1 MKILVI
7 YATAGAGHKKA
18 AEAVDNGL
26 KALGGHDVHYVD
38 VLDHTNRLYKHL
50 YSKTYSL
57 LITHVPWL
65 WGFFFW
71 LLDVRFLLPL
81 IRLIRRLHNALNARA
96 FHRYL
101 IEEQFDVIVS
111 THFFPNE
118 VAAYLKRNGKISSR
132 IVCAVTDYD
141 AHSIWLSQGIDD
153 YAVATEYTKS
163 RVCSFGV
170 AADRVHVTGIPTDKK
185 FSSHQDPLAIKRKL
199 GLREDVF
206 TVLIA
211 TGSFGIGPIE
221 EIIEQLNG
229 VQALVVCGHNQSLYQ
244 KLSAQKKEL
253 AMIYGLVDNMD
264 ELMAA
269 ADAMITKPGGL
280 SISEALVS
288 GLPLIFFNAI
298 PGQETNNI
306 KVLKENGVGISG
318 CSIEDMAAVLNRWS
332 ADPAELEA
340 AKQRSR
346 ALGRPRAVED
356 IISIIQ

>member
-18 AEAVDNGL
+18 AEAIDHGL
-26 KALGGHDVHYVD
+26 NAMGGHDVRYVD
-38 VLDHTNRLYKHL
+38 VLDHTNRIYKHL

-71 LLDVRFLLPL
+71 VLDIRFLLPL
-81 IRLIRRLHNALNARA
+81 VRLVRRLHNTINAQA

-101 IEEQFDVIVS
+101 VDEQFDVIFS

-118 VAAYLKRNGKISSR
+118 VAAYLKRKGKISSR
-132 IVCAVTDYD
+132 IVCGVTDYD
-141 AHSIWLSQGIDD
+141 AHSIWLSEGIDD
-153 YAVATEYTKS
+153 YAVATQYTKDK
-163 RVCSFGV
+163 VCSFGV
-170 AADRVHVTGIPTDKK
+170 AEDRVHVTGIPTDKK
-185 FSSHQDPLAIKRKL
+185 FSVQRDSGELKRKL
-199 GLREDVF
+199 GIKEGVF

-221 EIIEQLNG
+221 EIVAELNDI
-229 VQALVVCGHNQSLYQ
+229 QTLVVCGHNKMLYQ
-244 KLSAQKKEL
+244 KLSGQKKEL
-253 AMIYGLVDNMD
+253 AIIYGLVDNMD
-264 ELMAA
+264 ELMAV

-306 KVLKENGVGISG
+306 KVLKENGVGVSG
-318 CSIEDMAAVLNRWS
+318 CTIEEMATVLQGWGS
-332 ADPAELEA
+332 DPSQLDAD
-340 AKQRSR
+340 KGRSLTL
-346 ALGRPRAVED
+346 ARPSAVED
-356 IISIIQ
+356 IVSIIQ